1 MKLLL
6 VEDDEDL
13 RGMLEAILPPD
24 FEVRACSTGSEGL
37 DALQTERVDVL
48 LTDLE
53 LPGVSGEVL
62 ARFARALPRPVPVVI
77 MSGNLGRL
85 EASRALADA
94 VVVKPFPMAAVRAAL
109 MRAAKGRAGSGAL
122 ASAAVTVAL
131 GVVASLG

>member
-6 VEDDEDL
+6 VEDEEDL

-24 FEVRACSTGSEGL
+24 FEVRSCATGSEGL
-37 DALQTERVDVL
+37 DVLQSERVDVL

-53 LPGVSGEVL
+53 LPGVSGEML
-62 ARFARALPRPVPVVI
+62 ARFARALPRPVTVVI

-94 VVVKPFPMAAVRAAL
+94 AVVKPFPMAALRAAL
-109 MRAAKGRAGSGAL
+109 MRAVRCRTGSGAL
-122 ASAAVTVAL
+122 AGAAVAVAL
-131 GVVASLG
+131 AVVASLG